1 MRGYFGIGLEAIS
14 KQMNAGSLM
23 RSAHAFDAAFF
34 FTVGA
39 AYSVRASGLA
49 DISDAPAELPAFA
62 FPDAAALR
70 LPAQCRLVGVELLD
84 AAAELPSFRHPRQA
98 AYVLGSE
105 RGSLSPEMS
114 AMCDF
119 VVKIPTK
126 FCINVGV
133 AGAIVMYDRLI
144 NLGRFVSR
152 PLIPGGASAAPPP
165 HVFGEPVL
173 RRKRRAADRVGVD

>member
-1 MRGYFGIGLEAIS
+1 MRGYFGIGVEAIS

-39 AYSVRASGLA
+39 AYSAREGGLA
-49 DISDAPAELPAFA
+49 DTSDAPTELPVFA
-62 FPDAAALR
+62 FPTSAALR
-70 LPAQCRLVGVELLD
+70 LPARCRLVGVELLES
-84 AAAELPSFRHPRQA
+84 AVELPSFRHPRQA
-98 AYVLGSE
+98 AYVLGPE
-105 RGSLSPEMS
+105 RGRLSPEMT

-119 VVKIPTK
+119 IVKIPTK

-133 AGAIVMYDRLI
+133 AGTIVMYDRLI
-144 NLGRFVSR
+144 NLGRFASR
-152 PLIPGGASAAPPP
+152 PLIPGGASTAPPP

-173 RRKRRAADRVGVD
+173 RRKRRAEEPVGID